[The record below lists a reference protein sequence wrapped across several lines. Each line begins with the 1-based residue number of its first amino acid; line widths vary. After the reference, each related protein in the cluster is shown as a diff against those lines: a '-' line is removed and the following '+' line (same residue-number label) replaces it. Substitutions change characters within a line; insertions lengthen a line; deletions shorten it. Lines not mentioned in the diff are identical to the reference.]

1 MAVSLPD
8 KLFLA
13 AIDFGTTFSGYAFA
27 ARGELQDDLSKIY
40 VPHWRS
46 SDGSLI
52 SYKTP
57 TTVLLD
63 KDEKL
68 VDFGFDAE
76 TTYAELSENGEHEDY
91 FYFRRF
97 KMMLYDQVRT
107 KVRVGIHISEEKN
120 PTRFTCMNPGN
131 FFQKRGKG

>member
-8 KLFLA
+8 ALMVA

-27 ARGELQDDLSKIY
+27 MRDELEKDSSKIFA
-40 VPHWRS
+40 PHWHA

-52 SYKTP
+52 SHKTP

-63 KDEKL
+63 KEEKL

-76 TTYAELSENGEHEDY
+76 TTYAELAENGEHEDH

-97 KMMLYDQVRT
+97 KMLLYDQVRT
-107 KVRVGIHISEEKN
+107 KVRLRIN
-120 PTRFTCMNPGN
+120 MT
-131 FFQKRGKG
+131 